1 VSINTSPKRKRVNT
15 LHVESLAGASGLYW
29 RVAGS
34 DTSRI
39 EVGSQDKCSYRPL
52 SNNQGEKMKIYQPDE
67 ESTEFLASVSIVIPI
82 FNEVEN
88 TPLMYEELTY
98 AMQNC
103 GREYELI
110 FVDDGSVDGTRER
123 LHELAAHDAR
133 VKLVLFRRNYGQSAA
148 MLAGMQHASLDYVV
162 TIDGDLQNDP
172 RDIPMMLSHLDNGYD
187 LVHGWRKDRQ
197 DKLVSRRIP
206 SKIANWL
213 ISKTT
218 GFPIHDLGCTLKA
231 IRREIASQ
239 IELYGEMHRFI
250 PILAHQLGAKS
261 VEVVTNHRARQFGET
276 KYGIGRTFRVV
287 LDLMTVKFMLSYLSS
302 PMKLFGKLGLW
313 VTGAGFASVAA
324 TIAMR
329 LFSGVDMT
337 GNPLLLL
344 GALSVILGVQFFSLG
359 LLGEMCVRI
368 YYADEKNSPYQVRE
382 TVNFEPEEFEL
393 KVARAA

>member
-1 VSINTSPKRKRVNT
+1 
-15 LHVESLAGASGLYW
+15 
-29 RVAGS
+29 
-34 DTSRI
+34 
-39 EVGSQDKCSYRPL
+39 
-52 SNNQGEKMKIYQPDE
+52 MKIYRPHE
-67 ESTEFLASVSIVIPI
+67 VNNGSIESVSIVIPV
-82 FNEVEN
+82 FNELEN
-88 TPLMYEELTY
+88 TPLMYDELTSV
-98 AMQNC
+98 MQAC
-103 GREYELI
+103 GRDYELI
-110 FVDDGSVDGTRER
+110 FVDDGSVDGTREK
-123 LHELAAHDAR
+123 LHELAAHDPK

-148 MLAGMQHASLDYVV
+148 MLAGLQHARLDYIV

-172 RDIPMMLSHLDNGYD
+172 RDIPMMLVHLDEGYD
-187 LVHGWRKDRQ
+187 LVHGWRKNRQ
-197 DKLVSRRIP
+197 DKLISRKIP
-206 SKIANWL
+206 SKIANWM

-218 GFPIHDLGCTLKA
+218 GFPIHDLGCTLKV

-261 VEVVTNHRARQFGET
+261 IEVVTNHRARQFGET

-287 LDLMTVKFMLSYLSS
+287 LDLMTVKFMLNYLSS
-302 PMKLFGKLGLW
+302 PMKLFGKMGLW
-313 VTGAGFASVAA
+313 VTGTGLASLAA

-329 LFSGVDMT
+329 LFSGIDMT

-382 TVNFEPEEFEL
+382 TVNFDSQT
-393 KVARAA
+393 ADSTITRAA